1 MTLAFKFVFVVLLE
15 LCFFVEYDLAPLLY
29 VKPIPQAE
37 IRILGTVDSPLRLE
51 RSTSVVTESP
61 ALNSSVIETA
71 EAKEIAQKSKGSVE
85 ESKRDVGREEILDN
99 NGNKREKRKNKD
111 KKSVGEERN
120 DKANIRNIS
129 PRKTPVHSRET
140 ELKWPSGTYGLPKS
154 VDGCPSADG
163 FEWKTGYRFH
173 DTEDD
178 GTENQHSDSF
188 HLAGE
193 FSDVGIRHEFC
204 IKTSEDGG
212 GRWPDGKYC
221 IYKKGLD
228 CPSGLEEGFVIW
240 DDENKDNKNS
250 KRGELPEGLFNEDTK
265 IFFCCSTSGSSGKE
279 ITLPNK
285 SPFLLFAYESILCQ
299 KVKGMNVITE
309 FIKFDDEDRG
319 NIDYEGGEYP
329 YGIHRDEKDHMFFLC
344 YYTPNNKNRTV
355 VPVPKGKATSTKYV
369 LKAKVKQQKNAKQ
382 DKQVDKLE
390 ELEKLRNSEKMMD
403 EFLASTA
410 PHNKET
416 NKNERTKTIIKTIR
430 VPEHENTTSIVV
442 TTAGIVLGIVILGV
456 VVGVVVIKHVRTNQ
470 EGMKIDSLDE
480 QTYTA
485 SISSQRGSFTTS
497 EDEVELTEA
506 DFEDELVEDQYLP
519 SDSELKS
526 GLELMFL
533 KQQRHYWTRKK
544 NP

>member
-1 MTLAFKFVFVVLLE
+1 MTFAFKLVFVILLE
-15 LCFFVEYDLAPLLY
+15 LCFFVEFDLAPLFY
-29 VKPIPQAE
+29 VKRIPQAE
-37 IRILGTVDSPLRLE
+37 IRIIGTVDSPLRLE
-51 RSTSVVTESP
+51 RSSLEIDESP
-61 ALNSSVIETA
+61 IFNKSIIKSTKVNQSVHN
-71 EAKEIAQKSKGSVE
+71 SKGNVE
-85 ESKRDVGREEILDN
+85 ESRRDVSLEEISADK
-99 NGNKREKRKNKD
+99 GKKREKRKYNDRKTVEGNRGD
-111 KKSVGEERN
+111 QTIFGTRKKSM
-120 DKANIRNIS
+120 
-129 PRKTPVHSRET
+129 HSRET
-140 ELKWPSGTYGLPKS
+140 GLKWPSGTYGLPKP
-154 VDGCPSADG
+154 VDGCPVSDG
-163 FEWKTGYRFH
+163 FQWKTGYRFH

-204 IKTSEDGG
+204 IKTTEDGG

-265 IFFCCSTSGSSGKE
+265 IFFCCSTSGPVGKE
-279 ITLPNK
+279 IILPNK

-319 NIDYEGGEYP
+319 NIDYEGGEFP
-329 YGIHRDEKDHMFFLC
+329 YGVHRDEKDHMFFLC
-344 YYTPNNKNRTV
+344 YYTPNSRNGTV
-355 VPVPKGKATSTKYV
+355 MSENTSSKKFV
-369 LKAKVKQQKNAKQ
+369 SKKKLKEQKTSKQEKH
-382 DKQVDKLE
+382 VDKLD

-442 TTAGIVLGIVILGV
+442 TTAGIVLGIVVLGA
-456 VVGVVVIKHVRTNQ
+456 VVGVVVIKRMRTNQ
-470 EGMKIDSLDE
+470 EGIKIDSLDE

-485 SISSQRGSFTTS
+485 SVSSRRGSFTTS
-497 EDEVELTEA
+497 EDDVELTEA

-533 KQQRHYWTRKK
+533 KQQRHYWTRKTK
-544 NP
+544 P

>member
-1 MTLAFKFVFVVLLE
+1 MTAAFKFVFVILLE
-15 LCFFVEYDLAPLLY
+15 LCLFVEYDLAPLFY
-29 VKPIPQAE
+29 VKRIPETE
-37 IRILGTVDSPLRLE
+37 IQILGTVDSLRQE
-51 RSTSVVTESP
+51 KRSPVTNSPFLDKSVTE
-61 ALNSSVIETA
+61 IEKPIPPEKTS
-71 EAKEIAQKSKGSVE
+71 EGNVE
-85 ESKRDVGREEILDN
+85 ESKRDVSLEELLTDDSK
-99 NGNKREKRKNKD
+99 KREKRKNKD
-111 KKSVGEERN
+111 KKSIQGKSRI
-120 DKANIRNIS
+120 KATVR
-129 PRKTPVHSRET
+129 PRKTEEVHSRST
-140 ELKWPSGTYGLPKS
+140 ESKWPSGTYGLPKP

-163 FEWKTGYRFH
+163 FKWKTGYRFH

-193 FSDVGIRHEFC
+193 FSDEGIRHEFC
-204 IKTSEDGG
+204 MKTEEDGG

-221 IYKKGLD
+221 IYKKGVD
-228 CPSGLEEGFVIW
+228 CPSGLDEGFVIW

-250 KRGELPEGLFNEDTK
+250 KNGELPEGLFNEDTK
-265 IFFCCSTSGSSGKE
+265 IFFCCSTSGSVDTE

-299 KVKGMNVITE
+299 KIKGMSVVTE

-344 YYTPNNKNRTV
+344 YYTPD
-355 VPVPKGKATSTKYV
+355 
-369 LKAKVKQQKNAKQ
+369 KQ
-382 DKQVDKLE
+382 DGTVAPAHKDTDSSMKVLIKSEFNKHKTGSQEKQVDKLE

-410 PHNKET
+410 PRNKET

-430 VPEHENTTSIVV
+430 VPEHQNTTSIVV
-442 TTAGIVLGIVILGV
+442 TTAGIVLGIVILGA
-456 VVGVVVIKHVRTNQ
+456 VVGVVVIKHIRANRD
-470 EGMKIDSLDE
+470 GIKIDSLDE
-480 QTYTA
+480 PVYTA
-485 SISSQRGSFTTS
+485 SASSRRTSFTTS

>member
-1 MTLAFKFVFVVLLE
+1 MTLAYKLVFVVLLE
-15 LCFFVEYDLAPLLY
+15 LCYFVEYDLAPVYY
-29 VKPIPQAE
+29 VKRIPETE
-37 IRILGTVDSPLRLE
+37 IKIVGIVGNVRQE
-51 RSTSVVTESP
+51 RSSLVTNAPPLAKNFIGSETS
-61 ALNSSVIETA
+61 IEP
-71 EAKEIAQKSKGSVE
+71 EFDENLDKNVE
-85 ESKRDVGREEILDN
+85 ESKRDVSLEELLNDN
-99 NGNKREKRKNKD
+99 SQNRQKRINKD
-111 KKSVGEERN
+111 KKSVEKETRIKN
-120 DKANIRNIS
+120 FSRTHKKS
-129 PRKTPVHSRET
+129 LHSTPTSSL
-140 ELKWPSGTYGLPKS
+140 ELKWPSGTYGLPKP
-154 VDGCPSADG
+154 VDGCPNADG

-193 FSDVGIRHEFC
+193 FSDEGIKHEFC
-204 IKTSEDGG
+204 IKMDEDGG

-221 IYKKGLD
+221 IYKKGSSCPTGLD
-228 CPSGLEEGFVIW
+228 EGFVIW

-250 KRGELPEGLFNEDTK
+250 KNGVLPEGLFNEDTK
-265 IFFCCSTSGSSGKE
+265 IFFCCSTSGSASKE

-285 SPFLLFAYESILCQ
+285 ASFILFAYDSILCQ
-299 KVKGMNVITE
+299 KVKGMNVVTE
-309 FIKFDDEDRG
+309 FVKFDDEDRG

-329 YGIHRDEKDHMFFLC
+329 YGIHRAEKDHMFFLC
-344 YYTPNNKNRTV
+344 YYTPEGQNSTLAKAH
-355 VPVPKGKATSTKYV
+355 KGKEPSSSKKIPLKDGFKKHKTKP
-369 LKAKVKQQKNAKQ
+369 Q

-403 EFLASTA
+403 AFLASTA

-430 VPEHENTTSIVV
+430 VPERENTTSIVV
-442 TTAGIVLGIVILGV
+442 TTAGIVLGIVVLGA
-456 VVGVVVIKHVRTNQ
+456 VVGIVVIKHIRSNRDGIKV
-470 EGMKIDSLDE
+470 DSLDE
-480 QTYTA
+480 QVYTA
-485 SISSQRGSFTTS
+485 SSRRSSFTTS

-544 NP
+544 P

>member
-1 MTLAFKFVFVVLLE
+1 MTVAFKFVFVVLLE
-15 LCFFVEYDLAPLLY
+15 LCLFVEYDLAPLYY
-29 VKPIPQAE
+29 VKRIPEAE
-37 IRILGTVDSPLRLE
+37 IRILGTVESQRQE
-51 RSTSVVTESP
+51 RSSPVTYAPQLEKITIES
-61 ALNSSVIETA
+61 ETA
-71 EAKEIAQKSKGSVE
+71 IAPERNSEGNVE
-85 ESKRDVGREEILDN
+85 ESKRDVSLEELLNDDSK
-99 NGNKREKRKNKD
+99 KREKRKNKD
-111 KKSVGEERN
+111 KKSIESEN
-120 DKANIRNIS
+120 HI
-129 PRKTPVHSRET
+129 KTRFRSQKKSVHSTST
-140 ELKWPSGTYGLPKS
+140 ELKWPSGTYGLPKP
-154 VDGCPSADG
+154 VDGCPVADG
-163 FEWKTGYRFH
+163 FEWKTGYHFH

-193 FSDVGIRHEFC
+193 FSDEGIKHEFC
-204 IKTSEDGG
+204 IKTEEDGG

-221 IYKKGLD
+221 IYKKGSD
-228 CPSGLEEGFVIW
+228 CPSGLDEGFVIW

-250 KRGELPEGLFNEDTK
+250 KDGELPEGLFNEDTK
-265 IFFCCSTSGSSGKE
+265 IFFCCSTSGSADKE

-299 KVKGMNVITE
+299 KVKGMKVVTE
-309 FIKFDDEDRG
+309 FVKFDDEDRG

-329 YGIHRDEKDHMFFLC
+329 YGIHRTDKDHMFFLC
-344 YYTPNNKNRTV
+344 YYTPEKQNGSIVPAHKKDSSKKIALKSEFNKH
-355 VPVPKGKATSTKYV
+355 
-369 LKAKVKQQKNAKQ
+369 KVKPQE
-382 DKQVDKLE
+382 KQVDKLE

-410 PHNKET
+410 PQNKET

-430 VPEHENTTSIVV
+430 VPERENTTSIVV

-456 VVGVVVIKHVRTNQ
+456 VVGVVVIKHIRTNRD
-470 EGMKIDSLDE
+470 GITIDSLDE
-480 QTYTA
+480 PVYTA
-485 SISSQRGSFTTS
+485 SASSRRSSFTTS

-544 NP
+544 KP